1 LSQIPRD
8 SFSPAL
14 IKPTY
19 DVSSYGHD
27 LVVPLNCITGS
38 ATTTLTPSTAT
49 FVQVLNDGRV
59 PVDEV
64 NQFIT
69 DSDKMELVHAGNDTD
84 FDTTWEWLPDMSA
97 QSYKA
102 SFSVAVAMKV
112 SAYSS
117 GNFAI
122 SSVQL
127 TMKQVGGGE
136 GDEIIVDKIINPGMS
151 NMTSATEQIA
161 IINLDTKTS
170 AKISDKEITFQIKV
184 NTTSGSGTYQCGIVP
199 LFCYFGSAVPKT
211 WTTSSVIFHLHAD
224 LAHAFPIFR
233 DEDNMNILDRS
244 GIGL

>member
-1 LSQIPRD
+1 MSQIPRD

-19 DVSSYGHD
+19 NVGDYGHD
-27 LVVPLNCITGS
+27 VIIPLNCLTGS

-49 FVQVLNDGRV
+49 FVQVLEDGRV

-69 DSDKMELVHAGNDTD
+69 DSDKMELIHAGDDSD
-84 FDTTWEWLPDMSA
+84 FDTTWEWLPDMSFQA
-97 QSYKA
+97 YKA

-112 SAYSS
+112 SAYTS

-127 TMKQVGGGE
+127 TLKAIGGGE
-136 GDEIIVDKIINPGMS
+136 GDEVIMDKIVNPGMS

-161 IINLDTKTS
+161 ILNVDTKTS
-170 AKISDKEITFQIKV
+170 AKISDKEVSVQVKV

-199 LFCYFGSAVPKT
+199 LF
-211 WTTSSVIFHLHAD
+211 VILVVLFLKH
-224 LAHAFPIFR
+224 
-233 DEDNMNILDRS
+233 
-244 GIGL
+244 GLLRV

>member
-1 LSQIPRD
+1 MSQIPRD

-19 DVSSYGHD
+19 NVGDYGHD
-27 LVVPLNCITGS
+27 VIIPLNCITGS

-49 FVQVLNDGRV
+49 FVQVLEDGKV

-69 DSDKMELVHAGNDTD
+69 DSDKMELVHAGNDSD
-84 FDTTWEWLPDMSA
+84 FDTTWEWLPDMSFQA
-97 QSYKA
+97 YKA

-112 SAYSS
+112 SAYTS

-127 TMKQVGGGE
+127 TMKSIGGGE
-136 GDEIIVDKIINPGMS
+136 GNEVIVDKIINPGMA
-151 NMTSATEQIA
+151 NMTGVAEQVA
-161 IINLDTKTS
+161 ILNVDTKTS
-170 AKISDKEITFQIKV
+170 AKISDKEVSVQVKV

-199 LFCYFGSAVPKT
+199 LYCCLLYTSPSPRDRTRSRMPSSA
-211 WTTSSVIFHLHAD
+211 
-224 LAHAFPIFR
+224 
-233 DEDNMNILDRS
+233 
-244 GIGL
+244 